1 LLARIV
7 ADKKRRVA
15 AAKQQL
21 PLPALRKKIA
31 AAPPLRSFAAALE
44 APGISLIAE
53 IKRASPSRG
62 DFGLALPVGELAAR
76 YRRGG
81 ARAVSVLTEEDHFR
95 GSVTD
100 LIAVRQAVDLPVLRK
115 DFIIDRWQ
123 LFETRLLPADAVLLI
138 AALLPGKQLAEFL
151 KVCHDLELD
160 ALVETHSTE
169 EVNRALEAGAGII
182 GINNRN
188 LQTFEI
194 DLALTER
201 LAGLIP
207 AGVLLVSESGFT
219 TTSDV
224 MRAES
229 AGAKAVLVGEALAR
243 AADPV
248 EAARMLMGEVENGC

>member
-1 LLARIV
+1 MLERII
-7 ADKKRRVA
+7 ADKRRRVA
-15 AAKQQL
+15 ADKRQL
-21 PLPALRKKIA
+21 PLPAFREKLA
-31 AAPPLRSFAAALE
+31 GAPPLRPFAGALS

-62 DFGLALPVGELAAR
+62 DFGLALPAEELAAG

-81 ARAVSVLTEEDHFR
+81 ARAISVLTEEDHFR
-95 GSVTD
+95 GSVAD
-100 LIAVRQAVDLPVLRK
+100 LRAVRQAVDLPVLRK

-151 KVCHDLELD
+151 KICQALELD
-160 ALVETHSTE
+160 ALVETHSAE
-169 EVNRALEAGAGII
+169 EVKRALTAGAKII
-182 GINNRN
+182 GINNRD
-188 LQTFEI
+188 LHTFKI

-207 AGVLLVSESGFT
+207 PGVLLVSESGLT

-224 MRAES
+224 SRAAS
-229 AGAKAVLVGEALAR
+229 AGAKAVLVGEALVR

-248 EAARMLMGEVENGC
+248 EAARMLMGEA